1 MQLQIAPSLTLFSKK
16 LISLGKKY
24 FSIPPQDMPY
34 YHEIPLTLRAQL
46 DQMEENQLCVR
57 NSIKW
62 KRTKSRLRWH
72 AKTNASI

>member
-46 DQMEENQLCVR
+46 DQMEENQE
-57 NSIKW
+57 
-62 KRTKSRLRWH
+62 
-72 AKTNASI
+72 